1 MALRASLEG
10 GLWRRI
16 AIVQTVGLSKK
27 MDENALR
34 NLALSTLRGICEDP
48 KSPKN
53 AKAVA
58 ARCLLETLG
67 DIGKLQSQKP
77 KENKMLHEMNR
88 DELDAEFLRLASK
101 AKRATSAKDGEIR
114 HRIEAKRK
122 TPARSKAKREKRGP
136 TLGRHTKA
144 EDDERYPF

>member
-1 MALRASLEG
+1 
-10 GLWRRI
+10 
-16 AIVQTVGLSKK
+16 
-27 MDENALR
+27 MDENTLR

-58 ARCLLETLG
+58 ARTLLETLG

-88 DELDAEFLRLASK
+88 DELDAELMRLAPK
-101 AKRATSAKDGEIR
+101 ATSANGKQIR
-114 HRIEAKRK
+114 QRIKAKRK
-122 TPARSKAKREKRGP
+122 TSAKSNTKRRLERP
-136 TLGRHTKA
+136 TIGGRTKV

>member
-1 MALRASLEG
+1 
-10 GLWRRI
+10 
-16 AIVQTVGLSKK
+16 
-27 MDENALR
+27 MDENGLR

-58 ARCLLETLG
+58 ARTLLETLG

-88 DELDAEFLRLASK
+88 DELDAELMRLAPK
-101 AKRATSAKDGEIR
+101 ATSANGKQIR
-114 HRIEAKRK
+114 QRIKAKRK
-122 TPARSKAKREKRGP
+122 TSAKSKANGRLERP
-136 TLGRHTKA
+136 TIGGHTKA

>member
-1 MALRASLEG
+1 
-10 GLWRRI
+10 
-16 AIVQTVGLSKK
+16 
-27 MDENALR
+27 MDENGLR
-34 NLALSTLRGICEDP
+34 NLAISTLKGICEDP

-58 ARCLLETLG
+58 ARTLLETLG

-88 DELDAEFLRLASK
+88 DELDAELLRLAPK
-101 AKRATSAKDGEIR
+101 TNGATRRKRGEIR
-114 HRIEAKRK
+114 QRIEAKRK
-122 TPARSKAKREKRGP
+122 TSAKSKANGRLKRP
-136 TLGRHTKA
+136 TIGGRTKA